1 MKRKEAYILLLSTS
15 VLIFAWVLFSIL
27 HSAISSTISENLN
40 VQILPINPTFDVK
53 TIEKLKKRV
62 RVIPENTIDETP
74 EASASSGVTPS
85 PKSTGSASL

>member
-15 VLIFAWVLFSIL
+15 VLIFAWVIFSIL

-62 RVIPENTIDETP
+62 RVIPENTID
-74 EASASSGVTPS
+74 VTPS
-85 PKSTGSASL
+85 PISTGSATL

>member
-40 VQILPINPTFDVK
+40 VQILPINPTFDVQ
-53 TIEKLKKRV
+53 TIEKLKTRIRV
-62 RVIPENTIDETP
+62 SPENTIGETP
-74 EASASSGVTPS
+74 EASASPEVTPS
-85 PKSTGSASL
+85 LISTGSATL